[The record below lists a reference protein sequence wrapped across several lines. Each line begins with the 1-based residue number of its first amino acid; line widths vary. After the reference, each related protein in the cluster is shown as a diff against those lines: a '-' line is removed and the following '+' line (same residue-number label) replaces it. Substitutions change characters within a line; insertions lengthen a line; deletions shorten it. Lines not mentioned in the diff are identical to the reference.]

1 MKKKTI
7 YVQRGHYCNTY
18 VYICMYVFFLKKSF
32 SLFFILVPSSL
43 TVCFPEE
50 ALKQHTNLLSWVK
63 HNLSLIS
70 YFIPLL
76 IPVLFTFNLVLIT
89 GSILPLSF
97 CGVMYGV
104 TVVMEGWMVSAS
116 VVSLVRVFL
125 VGSGVVIIRCCHW
138 KPHSSTSGVVWC
150 RAVLLVSR
158 RSKGEA
164 IPGCRQGLGRHEYT
178 CLSRS
183 CY

>member
-1 MKKKTI
+1 MQFSSCISDLLAKYWGEVPIADHVPKHSNRLCDDTDLIFLFQILILYRKKYSAYITFIFLIMKWKKNCF

-18 VYICMYVFFLKKSF
+18 VYIYICVFFLKNR
-32 SLFFILVPSSL
+32 FFVPSSL

-89 GSILPLSF
+89 GSILP
-97 CGVMYGV
+97 
-104 TVVMEGWMVSAS
+104 
-116 VVSLVRVFL
+116 
-125 VGSGVVIIRCCHW
+125 
-138 KPHSSTSGVVWC
+138 
-150 RAVLLVSR
+150 
-158 RSKGEA
+158 
-164 IPGCRQGLGRHEYT
+164 
-178 CLSRS
+178 
-183 CY
+183 